1 MNPFRTVF
9 AVLLLSTFAG
19 GGVAADL
26 ETYATGLNNPRGL
39 KFGPDR
45 DLYVAE
51 GGTTVGS
58 ASTVGLCD
66 QVPFPVGP
74 YTGGFTS
81 RISRI
86 DALRVRHT
94 VIDGLPSSRT
104 GPILG
109 NLVSGVADIA
119 FLNGVLYGIEAG
131 AGCSHGLSGTS
142 NTIFRVNANGTATTV
157 ANLSAFQQ
165 PIRWPIARLM
175 ISSRM
180 APGTALWNCAGTS
193 TPSSPITA
201 SWTKSARPERST
213 GSLISQ
219 LARDTSCRRLSPI
232 TAISMSGIWTCFPC
246 SWKLQGFQDY
256 PNRPD
261 QDRSHW
267 LDDGTRHRL

>member
-1 MNPFRTVF
+1 MNPFKTVF

-131 AGCSHGLSGTS
+131 C
-142 NTIFRVNANGTATTV
+142 
-157 ANLSAFQQ
+157 
-165 PIRWPIARLM
+165 RLLPPAVGYLEYHF
-175 ISSRM
+175 SSECKRYRYD
-180 APGTALWNCAGTS
+180 C
-193 TPSSPITA
+193 
-201 SWTKSARPERST
+201 
-213 GSLISQ
+213 SQ
-219 LARDTSCRRLSPI
+219 LERIPTGQSGGPSRD
-232 TAISMSGIWTCFPC
+232 
-246 SWKLQGFQDY
+246 
-256 PNRPD
+256 
-261 QDRSHW
+261 
-267 LDDGTRHRL
+267 